1 MRRRRVLPCSDAS
14 SSPAA
19 ATTPGSFASS
29 LDLRDRPTSVPW
41 ESSASDADVIAAWKA
56 RVAAD
61 PADALAPARPGD
73 GLYYHVSSR
82 NNQLSEWV
90 SVTTVLSELAAFFA
104 KVKRKGSKDRGGRG
118 GRKGSRDRGG
128 RGGRRKGSKDK
139 GGRGGRAS
147 VFILNASDLKPYL
160 LSLSAAMAFAFSPE
174 AAGPDASSFI
184 QRWSAQH
191 FGAAAGTS
199 VAVAYEGYAAVAD
212 TAMSDYGLV
221 IAIQNLADAMLSKA
235 VVGDFNFTS
244 LRPGAGAIL
253 NASSATVSKW
263 QSLSRK
269 SAAMLPTLPKVCLF
283 QSIFSLHSVYIQCEG
298 ESLN

>member
-1 MRRRRVLPCSDAS
+1 M
-14 SSPAA
+14 
-19 ATTPGSFASS
+19 
-29 LDLRDRPTSVPW
+29 
-41 ESSASDADVIAAWKA
+41 
-56 RVAAD
+56 
-61 PADALAPARPGD
+61 
-73 GLYYHVSSR
+73 
-82 NNQLSEWV
+82 
-90 SVTTVLSELAAFFA
+90 
-104 KVKRKGSKDRGGRG
+104 
-118 GRKGSRDRGG
+118 
-128 RGGRRKGSKDK
+128 
-139 GGRGGRAS
+139 
-147 VFILNASDLKPYL
+147 FILNASDLKPYL

-212 TAMSDYGLV
+212 TATSDYSLV

-253 NASSATVSKW
+253 NASSATVAKW

-269 SAAMLPTLPKVCLF
+269 SAAVLSTLPQRTRQMFTGHCLAQQYLLGNATLALERLAAAALATSVEDSLGAARASEAAMDGGCNALLLAEGTGRWAGYF
-283 QSIFSLHSVYIQCEG
+283 AHDRLVDIHHSRRLLSQLVSALGKKAVLPSMRPFCACTGGVHDCNGSIPYSQCPD
-298 ESLN
+298 LFANQVRV